1 MSAPKTGSLA
11 ALVFAWLWVWLSA
24 WSPAAIA
31 QVVVTGPEGDC
42 GFAKLAPRRILQYV
56 EKGALS
62 KVKPPY
68 PPVALAKGLTGSVR
82 VRVLIDN
89 KGLVERTCP
98 EYEKDKPRPDRSLVI
113 AAEAAALQWTF
124 DPNFSAQNGSG
135 VRFEHAQ
142 GVLIFDFVLDEPNR
156 PSKQ

>member
-1 MSAPKTGSLA
+1 M
-11 ALVFAWLWVWLSA
+11 
-24 WSPAAIA
+24 A
-31 QVVVTGPEGDC
+31 QVVVSGPEGDC
-42 GFAKLAPRRILQYV
+42 GFAKLAPRILQYV
-56 EKGALS
+56 EKGALRR
-62 KVKPPY
+62 VKLRY

-124 DPNFSAQNGSG
+124 DPNFSAQDGRG
-135 VRFEHAQ
+135 
-142 GVLIFDFVLDEPNR
+142 
-156 PSKQ
+156 